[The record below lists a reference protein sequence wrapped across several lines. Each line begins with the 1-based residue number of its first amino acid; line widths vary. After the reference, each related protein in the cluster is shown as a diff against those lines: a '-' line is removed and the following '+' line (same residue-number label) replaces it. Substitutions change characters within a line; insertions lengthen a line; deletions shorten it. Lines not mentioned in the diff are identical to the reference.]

1 MDALSILQELIAI
14 PSVNPMGRD
23 LSGPEFLETRLS
35 DYLVEFFERR
45 GVEDQ
50 RIEVAPNRANVVAR
64 YQAPLSQTTILMDA
78 HQDTVPTDG
87 MVIDPFDASVKDGRI
102 FGRGAC
108 DVKGG
113 MAAMLAAFERLVR
126 ERPAG
131 SANVVMSCTCDEEAT
146 VLGICDL
153 VRLWSDPALKE
164 LDYRKRSDWRDP
176 LTKTRRY
183 PDTPPVAA
191 RHGTLLSNPPEVAL
205 VAEPTDLNIVVAHRG
220 ATRWKIQT
228 TGRACHS
235 SDPSEGINAIY
246 RMARVIDCLQEYA
259 ARLPQLVPPHPL
271 CGPAT
276 LSVGR
281 IEGGISVNTVPDLCA
296 IEVDRRVIP
305 GEDGNAVI
313 RQMADFLS
321 SRLDF
326 EVNMLPPWL
335 IGTPLSDEN
344 NGVWADRLMAHIEAI
359 VGERNKIGVPYGTH
373 ASRIAD
379 AGVPS
384 IVFGP
389 GSVAQAHTKD
399 EWLSIEEL
407 EQASKVYY
415 QFCVSPG

>member
-35 DYLVEFFERR
+35 EYLVEFFERL
-45 GVEDQ
+45 GVEHQ

-87 MVIDPFDASVKDGRI
+87 MVIDPFDATVKDGSI
-102 FGRGAC
+102 YGRGAC
-108 DVKGG
+108 VVKGG
-113 MAAMLAAFERLVR
+113 RGALLAAFEGLVR
-126 ERPAG
+126 SRRAG

-153 VRLWSDPALKE
+153 VRLWSDP
-164 LDYRKRSDWRDP
+164 S
-176 LTKTRRY
+176 RY
-183 PDTPPVAA
+183 
-191 RHGTLLSNPPEVAL
+191 GTLLSNPPEVAL

-235 SDPSEGINAIY
+235 SDPSKGINAIY

-313 RQMADFLS
+313 GQMADFLNS
-321 SRLDF
+321 CLDF